1 MNQLA
6 HPHHVEAVHLVH
18 QEAVLPGLVEVGPQ
32 VHPVQ
37 AARRGHQEAGHQS
50 AVVPLEEVLQP
61 VAQAVHQREVVL
73 QAAVHLNA
81 VAHQAEVQAAL
92 QRGVVLQPVAQVAH
106 QREVVLQAVA
116 RAALQRE
123 VALQAVRQRVDHQV
137 RNVGVLLALSVVL
150 QGESRISLN

>member
-18 QEAVLPGLVEVGPQ
+18 QEA
-32 VHPVQ
+32 
-37 AARRGHQEAGHQS
+37 AHQS

-92 QRGVVLQPVAQVAH
+92 QREVVLQPVAQVAH